1 MLDWIFEGIV
11 TWISSV
17 VSDMMDAVS
26 GLFLQA
32 LGTDMTAMEEY
43 FPFVSKAFTVMQYTA
58 WALLFLITVWQLF
71 RVFGGPVTEAENP
84 WVLLGRSAL
93 FAFLIGYAKPIFLLT
108 LKIATA
114 PYTALMDI
122 QMTAE
127 DFTFAGIEQ
136 ALQNGLTSLIATISV
151 VGLLLLTI
159 LEIALGWNYFK
170 LLLETVERYIVVGV
184 LCYRRITAALH
195 GRGFSVNH
203 KTVQRLM
210 KELGLVCRVRMKKYR
225 SYKGEVGKIAPNLLN
240 RDFHADK
247 PNQKW
252 VTDVTEFSPFG
263 EKLYLSP
270 ILDLHSSDLVSYTIS
285 DRPVLRMV
293 TTMLDKAFEKIP
305 DATNLILHSDQGWQ
319 YQHRQY
325 QQMLCGKGIRQSMS
339 RKENC
344 LDNAVIENFFGVLK
358 SELLYLQ
365 KFSSMEHFKREL
377 IAYLDYYNNRRIKA
391 RLKGLPPAIHRQQ
404 ALSVA

>member
-122 QMTAE
+122 MECKEKLGGNAATA
-127 DFTFAGIEQ
+127 FNT
-136 ALQNGLTSLIATISV
+136 
-151 VGLLLLTI
+151 
-159 LEIALGWNYFK
+159 
-170 LLLETVERYIVVGV
+170 R
-184 LCYRRITAALH
+184 
-195 GRGFSVNH
+195 
-203 KTVQRLM
+203 
-210 KELGLVCRVRMKKYR
+210 
-225 SYKGEVGKIAPNLLN
+225 
-240 RDFHADK
+240 
-247 PNQKW
+247 
-252 VTDVTEFSPFG
+252 
-263 EKLYLSP
+263 KLYLL
-270 ILDLHSSDLVSYTIS
+270 IKDLT
-285 DRPVLRMV
+285 
-293 TTMLDKAFEKIP
+293 
-305 DATNLILHSDQGWQ
+305 
-319 YQHRQY
+319 
-325 QQMLCGKGIRQSMS
+325 
-339 RKENC
+339 ENGR
-344 LDNAVIENFFGVLK
+344 NAVFLRTV
-358 SELLYLQ
+358 
-365 KFSSMEHFKREL
+365 RERFTAFNL
-377 IAYLDYYNNRRIKA
+377 EECL
-391 RLKGLPPAIHRQQ
+391 
-404 ALSVA
+404 

>member
-84 WVLLGRSAL
+84 WVLLARSAL

-136 ALQNGLTSLIATISV
+136 ALQNGLTSIVATVSV
-151 VGLLLLTI
+151 VGLLLVVI

-184 LCYRRITAALH
+184 LCYTSPLAFSMGASKATTPVFRSWCRMVGSQLLLLIMNVWFLRSFATSVGQSMLGWHISRQAAL
-195 GRGFSVNH
+195 
-203 KTVQRLM
+203 QRPS
-210 KELGLVCRVRMKKYR
+210 K
-225 SYKGEVGKIAPNLLN
+225 S
-240 RDFHADK
+240 
-247 PNQKW
+247 
-252 VTDVTEFSPFG
+252 
-263 EKLYLSP
+263 
-270 ILDLHSSDLVSYTIS
+270 
-285 DRPVLRMV
+285 
-293 TTMLDKAFEKIP
+293 
-305 DATNLILHSDQGWQ
+305 GW
-319 YQHRQY
+319 
-325 QQMLCGKGIRQSMS
+325 
-339 RKENC
+339 
-344 LDNAVIENFFGVLK
+344 
-358 SELLYLQ
+358 
-365 KFSSMEHFKREL
+365 
-377 IAYLDYYNNRRIKA
+377 
-391 RLKGLPPAIHRQQ
+391 
-404 ALSVA
+404 